1 MKRFVCLVCGC
12 WLLVSAIAQTPS
24 LSITTDKTTSLI
36 FPFPILHVD
45 RGTKD
50 VLVQPV
56 KEADNI
62 LLVKA
67 AAKDFSETNLSVVT
81 ADGSLY
87 SFVVFYDSKPPLW
100 VYHLPINQK
109 ATTATYANGIVDNR
123 KTMRGLHNDSWGM
136 QAEVIGIYIKQNMI
150 YYQLR
155 LDNSS
160 SIDYDIDLLRFFIR
174 DKRKG
179 KRTATQENELLPL
192 YVAGNTSLVK
202 ANSQNTIVL
211 ALEKFTIPDAKYLAI
226 QVMEKNGGRHL
237 FLKVSNKKIIKA
249 IPLPDLK

>member
-1 MKRFVCLVCGC
+1 VVC
-12 WLLVSAIAQTPS
+12 
-24 LSITTDKTTSLI
+24 
-36 FPFPILHVD
+36 
-45 RGTKD
+45 
-50 VLVQPV
+50 
-56 KEADNI
+56 
-62 LLVKA
+62 
-67 AAKDFSETNLSVVT
+67 
-81 ADGSLY
+81 
-87 SFVVFYDSKPPLW
+87 YDSKPSLW

-109 ATTATYANGIVDNR
+109 ATIATYANGILDNR

-136 QAEVIGIYIKQNMI
+136 RAEVIGIYIKQNMI

-155 LDNSS
+155 LDNST

-174 DKRKG
+174 DKKSG

-192 YVAGNTSLVK
+192 YVAGNTSQVK
-202 ANSQNTIVL
+202 ASSQNTIVL

-226 QVMEKNGGRHL
+226 QLMEKNGGRHL